1 MSYEPNLYS
10 IPMTRYLLVEFIRNY
25 KRDYVHRKD
34 NTNEIYCY
42 FCKTYKAENG
52 LVNNGFHLKVLS
64 QYNGEQIYC
73 KMCYNLYTRLKSERG
88 RRINIHEKS
97 NL

>member
-1 MSYEPNLYS
+1 MSYEQNLYS

-42 FCKTYKAENG
+42 FCKTYKTEYK
-52 LVNNGFHLKVLS
+52 VNKNFQLKVLE
-64 QYNGEQIYC
+64 QYNRNKIYC

-97 NL
+97 NP